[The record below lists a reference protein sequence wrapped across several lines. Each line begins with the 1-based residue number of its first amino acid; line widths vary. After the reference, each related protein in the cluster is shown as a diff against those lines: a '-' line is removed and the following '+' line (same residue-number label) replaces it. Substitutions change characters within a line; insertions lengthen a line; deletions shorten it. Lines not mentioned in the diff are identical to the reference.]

1 MQRMN
6 YHSTKP
12 KFVVDHF
19 FLAMLLTNV
28 LILFKIIG
36 NPKKEKNL
44 REDLKICKCTKNMG
58 IGGGVSD
65 PVSLD
70 YEWVVRLNISF
81 ILAMYHYACDLCFNF
96 FSSRS
101 LNENK
106 N

>member
-65 PVSLD
+65 PVSSL
-70 YEWVVRLNISF
+70 WIMNG
-81 ILAMYHYACDLCFNF
+81 
-96 FSSRS
+96 SSQVTPRY
-101 LNENK
+101 
-106 N
+106 